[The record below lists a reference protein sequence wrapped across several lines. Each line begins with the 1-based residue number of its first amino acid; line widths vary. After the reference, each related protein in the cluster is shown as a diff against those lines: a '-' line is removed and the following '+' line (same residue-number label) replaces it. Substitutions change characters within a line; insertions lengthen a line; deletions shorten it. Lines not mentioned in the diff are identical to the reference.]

1 MKYTHESEEL
11 NALLGKKV
19 TVTLNE
25 KEKTIASLEFSLLCT
40 LGARGLKLSK
50 EDVSY
55 IAGWLYEDGYRL
67 KEDLAKFYKRQ
78 IKELKRRLKNL

>member
-19 TVTLNE
+19 KVTLNE
-25 KEKTIASLEFSLLCT
+25 KEKTIASLEFSLTCILR
-40 LGARGLKLSK
+40 ARCLEMSK

-55 IAGWLYEDGYRL
+55 IANWLYVDGYRI
-67 KEDLAKFYKRQ
+67 KEDLAQFYKKQ

>member
-1 MKYTHESEEL
+1 M
-11 NALLGKKV
+11 
-19 TVTLNE
+19 NE

-50 EDVSY
+50 EEASY
-55 IAGWLYEDGYRL
+55 VAGWLYEDGFRL

>member
-1 MKYTHESEEL
+1 M
-11 NALLGKKV
+11 
-19 TVTLNE
+19 NE
-25 KEKTIASLEFSLLCT
+25 KEKTIASLEFSLNCLVS
-40 LGARGLKLSK
+40 ARGLKLSK

-55 IAGWLYEDGYRL
+55 IANWLYVDGYRI

>member
-1 MKYTHESEEL
+1 M
-11 NALLGKKV
+11 
-19 TVTLNE
+19 NE
-25 KEKTIASLEFSLLCT
+25 KEKTIAALEFDLTIT

>member
-1 MKYTHESEEL
+1 M
-11 NALLGKKV
+11 
-19 TVTLNE
+19 NE
-25 KEKTIASLEFSLLCT
+25 KEKTITSLEFSLIIT

-55 IAGWLYEDGYRL
+55 IANWLYVDGYRL
-67 KEDLAKFYKRQ
+67 KEDLAKFYKKQ

>member
-1 MKYTHESEEL
+1 M
-11 NALLGKKV
+11 
-19 TVTLNE
+19 NE
-25 KEKTIASLEFSLLCT
+25 KEKTIAALEFNLIIT
-40 LGARGLKLSK
+40 LGARDLKVSK

-55 IAGWLYEDGYRL
+55 IASWLYEDGYRL

>member
-1 MKYTHESEEL
+1 M
-11 NALLGKKV
+11 
-19 TVTLNE
+19 NE
-25 KEKTIASLEFSLLCT
+25 KEKTIASLEFSLNCLV
-40 LGARGLKLSK
+40 GARGLKLSK

-55 IAGWLYEDGYRL
+55 IANWLYVDGYRI

>member
-1 MKYTHESEEL
+1 M
-11 NALLGKKV
+11 
-19 TVTLNE
+19 NE
-25 KEKTIASLEFSLLCT
+25 KEKTIAALEFSLIVT
-40 LGARGLKLSK
+40 LGARGLKMSK

-55 IAGWLYEDGYRL
+55 IAGWLYEDGFRL